1 MGMKCPIC
9 GNRQTFTRG
18 TSSRMEYFEGKEVPL
33 TRRQRW
39 CPKCLKWHVTIEI
52 RECEKIT
59 WMPEFGFYSMQ
70 EKLHG

>member
-1 MGMKCPIC
+1 
-9 GNRQTFTRG
+9 
-18 TSSRMEYFEGKEVPL
+18 MEYFEGKEVPL

-52 RECEKIT
+52 RESEKVT

-70 EKLHG
+70 ENLHG